1 MTDSQQITKV
11 DARNVST
18 VEGLTDSQS
27 FESKA
32 LAAIQHRAIR
42 KTGSF
47 PKKLN
52 AYSSAF
58 AGTEKF
64 DQMKA
69 ETIIR
74 DQFKVTYGEAPNQ
87 MRERLL
93 GNEAGLGLTARE
105 DALTAARTI
114 EPMIREGQTMPFYL
128 AFDKAGCA
136 LAEKLD
142 ITETGAKSL
151 MKSVFQEIEGRDLYE
166 TGKALEKTY
175 HEPAREAARQSLEA
189 AKQDGAAAPAKTRAR
204 KRG

>member
-1 MTDSQQITKV
+1 MTNSTQTNLPYT
-11 DARNVST
+11 RNGSA
-18 VEGLTDSQS
+18 VEALTDSQD

-32 LAAIQHRAIR
+32 LAAIVHRTIR

-47 PKKLN
+47 PQKLT
-52 AYSSAF
+52 AYSLSF

-64 DQMKA
+64 DQMKG
-69 ETIIR
+69 ETIVR
-74 DQFKVTYGEAPNQ
+74 GQFEATYGQTPNQ

-93 GNEAGLGLTARE
+93 GNEARLGLTARE
-105 DALTAARTI
+105 DALAAARTI
-114 EPMIREGQTMPFYL
+114 EPMICEGETMPFYQ

-142 ITETGAKSL
+142 VTETGAKSL
-151 MKSVFQEIEGRDLYE
+151 MKSVFQEVEGRDLYE

-175 HEPAREAARQSLEA
+175 HEPVREAARQSREA
-189 AKQDGAAAPAKTRAR
+189 EKQESAAAPAKTRTR